1 MNDIELIM
9 EGAKKMGLTLTTSQL
24 KQFKEYKEYTLDINK
39 SLNLTSIVDD
49 KEFIV
54 KHFFDSFTLSNV
66 HNFSEVKSVMDMGT
80 GAGIPGIPMKILYP
94 EISFVLADS
103 LNKKIAFLKDVVD
116 KLKLEKIECIHG
128 RAEELGQ
135 DISFRE
141 SFDVV
146 VSRAVANLAVLSE
159 YCIPFLKLNGIFLCL
174 KGPKYKE
181 EIKEGKGA
189 ILKLGGSLEAVE
201 SVKLPFSDITHYI
214 LMIKKIRHTPTKY
227 PRKPGK
233 PTKSPMK

>member
-1 MNDIELIM
+1 MNDLALLREGSKEL
-9 EGAKKMGLTLTTSQL
+9 GLTLTSSQL
-24 KQFKEYKEYTLDINK
+24 KQLKDYKDYTLKINN

-49 KEFIV
+49 KEFII
-54 KHFFDSFTLSNV
+54 KHFLDSFTLSSIYD
-66 HNFSEVKSVMDMGT
+66 FSEVKSVMDMGT

-94 EISFVLADS
+94 EVSFVLADS
-103 LNKKIAFLKDVVD
+103 LNKRIGFLKDVVD
-116 KLKLEKIECIHG
+116 KLKLEKIDCIHG

-135 DISFRE
+135 DIRFRE

-146 VSRAVANLAVLSE
+146 ISRAVANLAVLSE
-159 YCIPFLKLNGIFLCL
+159 YCIPFLKLNGTFLCL

-181 EIKEGKGA
+181 EIQKGKGA
-189 ILKLGGSLEAVE
+189 ILKLGGSLEGVE
-201 SVKLPFSDITHYI
+201 SIKLPFSDITHYI
-214 LMIKKIRHTPTKY
+214 LIIKKIRHTPTKF